1 MNIQKMMKDMQKMQ
15 NRLMQAQSDLRNRDF
30 EAEAGGG
37 MVHLTLDGDGKLKA
51 LKIDPKA
58 VDPEDVEALEDLI
71 VAAFQNA
78 FAQRETATQEL
89 MGGLAGGLKIPG
101 L

>member
-1 MNIQKMMKDMQKMQ
+1 MMKDMQKMQ

-51 LKIDPKA
+51 

-78 FAQRETATQEL
+78 FAQRESATQEL
-89 MGGLAGGLKIPG
+89 MGALAGGLKIPG